1 MFSINC
7 GLLALGNVIS
17 ALGDEARKASHVP
30 YRWDPIIT
38 ISNISFVCAKK
49 SRLPNV
55 RKMREQWD
63 WVRTTHLWCLLFH
76 AQQNLIFINVHNI
89 TIIKIFMNAET
100 MKDILHNHP
109 LIISQKESKHRNLR
123 NSPSEIAELHNF
135 SLYGKQAGASAAGP
149 TWPIS

>member
-38 ISNISFVCAKK
+38 ISNPLIRLKASNISFVCAKK

-55 RKMREQWD
+55 RKMREQ
-63 WVRTTHLWCLLFH
+63 
-76 AQQNLIFINVHNI
+76 
-89 TIIKIFMNAET
+89 
-100 MKDILHNHP
+100 
-109 LIISQKESKHRNLR
+109 
-123 NSPSEIAELHNF
+123 
-135 SLYGKQAGASAAGP
+135 
-149 TWPIS
+149 